1 MKKKMAAAGLTAGL
15 IAGAGA
21 GLLLELSGNADATNN
36 SQTAIVAP
44 AGESAGGGT
53 TGRSGANSPDR
64 LQTILQPLVDK
75 GTITQAQA
83 DQVIA
88 ALQAAGPT
96 GGRTGGPTGDDG
108 QGLGG
113 HDGGGRMGGG
123 RMGGGRMGGGML
135 PGGGGLE
142 VVASTLGIT
151 TDQVMSGIQG
161 GKTIAQLATDHGSSA
176 QKVIDALVAAAKQH
190 IDQEVT
196 TGEITKD
203 EATTKLAD
211 ATARITDAVN
221 HTTPDAGGRGGFP
234 GGHDG
239 MGDGP
244 GTNGPGTNGTGT
256 NGTGGGID
264 AGPPDTPTTTTT
276 TTG

>member
-21 GLLLELSGNADATNN
+21 GLLLELSGHADATNN

-53 TGRSGANSPDR
+53 VGRSDANSTDR
-64 LQTILQPLVDK
+64 LQAILQPLVDK

-88 ALQAAGPT
+88 ALKAAGPM
-96 GGRTGGPTGDDG
+96 GGRPGGPKGE
-108 QGLGG
+108 GG
-113 HDGGGRMGGG
+113 HDGAGRMGGG

-151 TDQVMSGIQG
+151 TDQVVSGIQG

-211 ATARITDAVN
+211 ATARITDVVN
-221 HTTPDAGGRGGFP
+221 HTAPGAGGRGGFP

-244 GTNGPGTNGTGT
+244 GTNGPGTNGPGTNGNT

-264 AGPPDTPTTTTT
+264 AGPPDTPTTTT
-276 TTG
+276 G